1 MNFLFEAMSVLR
13 TVLWNYLFWPV
24 VLMAIVL
31 VIMNFKSIKGT
42 PVQKTGFDKK
52 GFVISIGS
60 KVGTGNIIGIMAS
73 LAALVSR
80 NEILEVLPF
89 WTAVGALIFLPLTY
103 TEVFIACRK
112 NATPTEYVAEAF
124 TKSVATVFAVT
135 LFILY
140 AFGFAGYQFLGI
152 QTSFAL
158 VAENIFH
165 LSLSKLNILLFIAL
179 PIIAF
184 VILIIK
190 TNRDVV
196 FVNALTR
203 MVMVM
208 IVFYALL
215 FVVFV
220 ILTGSHIGVFLGSFV
235 RSINNTFAI
244 MVGVPFGFVMALQRI
259 IQASEAGLSTSCM
272 CSYNSP
278 SSPRESARLQVFAT
292 AATLI
297 IAIGFTSYI
306 VSYGNSQGM
315 FDLMNMSGAQRILAF
330 YKTIDLVTGKPGVFV
345 MLLFFLLS
353 GSSTVL
359 GTYHF
364 GLTLFK
370 DMSRRNI
377 QLFYLILI
385 GSASVF
391 AIFNFDF
398 LFDLADLSMLLV
410 VFMNILALLIIS
422 RKAGRR

>member
-1 MNFLFEAMSVLR
+1 MGLIFESISVLR
-13 TVLWNYLFWPV
+13 NLLWTFLFWPV
-24 VLMAIVL
+24 VLLAIIL
-31 VIMNFKSIKGT
+31 VIINIKHVRNT
-42 PVQKTGFDKK
+42 PVQKTVFDKK

-73 LAALVSR
+73 LAALVSH

-112 NATPTEYVAEAF
+112 NATPTEYVTEAF
-124 TKSVATVFAVT
+124 TKSIAVIFAIT

-152 QTSFAL
+152 QTSFVL

-165 LSLSKLNILLFIAL
+165 ITLNKINILLFVAL
-179 PIIAF
+179 PIIIF

-190 TNRDVV
+190 TNRDII
-196 FVNALTR
+196 FVNALTK

-208 IVFYALL
+208 IVLYALL
-215 FVVFV
+215 FIAFVV
-220 ILTGSHIGVFLGSFV
+220 ITGNHIGTFLNNFV
-235 RSINNTFAI
+235 QSINNTFAI
-244 MVGVPFGFVMALQRI
+244 VVGVPFGFVMALQRI

-315 FDLMNMSGAQRILAF
+315 FNLVNMSGAQRILAF
-330 YKTIDLVTGKPGVFV
+330 YKTIDFVTGKLGVFI

-370 DMSRRNI
+370 NMSRKNI

-385 GSASVF
+385 SSASVF

-398 LFDLADLSMLLV
+398 LFDLADLSMLIV
-410 VFMNILALLIIS
+410 VFINILALIIIC
-422 RKAGRR
+422 KKK